1 MKRLSQEIKVNGEDV
16 KTALSKMDRT
26 MESFKTKLI
35 EDFAAR
41 NELDVVKKINELNQ
55 QLEKISETYKEILK
69 ANNQSVRTAIQELEK
84 VDYQL
89 STSINALEYG
99 GYNEDT

>member
-26 MESFKTKLI
+26 MESFKTKLL
-35 EDFAAR
+35 EDFAAG

-55 QLEKISETYKEILK
+55 HLEEIGETYKEILK
-69 ANNQSVRTAIQELEK
+69 ANNQSARTAIQELEK
-84 VDYQL
+84 VDHQL
-89 STSINALEYG
+89 STSINAH
-99 GYNEDT
+99 